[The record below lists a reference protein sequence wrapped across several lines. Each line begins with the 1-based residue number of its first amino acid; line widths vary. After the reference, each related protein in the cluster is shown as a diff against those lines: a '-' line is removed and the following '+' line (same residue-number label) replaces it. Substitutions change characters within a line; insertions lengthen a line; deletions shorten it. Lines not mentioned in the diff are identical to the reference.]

1 MNSAAQKIFD
11 AIKEAT
17 KNSASGGGVLS
28 SGSFR
33 LLWEP
38 KEYDN
43 TTADLVKQ
51 FDRNEL
57 AQEFLAAVGK
67 EKFKF
72 FDAMKAQLQHD
83 MVAAAHR
90 DMAFRYSNRIHRILD
105 EAGRRKN
112 IQRDNS
118 GMLATMQANVEKF
131 LAVEEGKD

>member
-1 MNSAAQKIFD
+1 VNSAAQKVFD

-43 TTADLVKQ
+43 TPAELVKQ

-57 AQEFLAAVGK
+57 AQEFLDAVGK
-67 EKFKF
+67 DQFKF

-90 DMAFRYSNRIHRILD
+90 DMSLRYSNRIHRILE
-105 EAGRRKN
+105 EAGRRKS

-118 GMLATMQANVEKF
+118 GMLAVMQANVEKF
-131 LAVEEGKD
+131 LAVEEGKE